1 LAFDPSAGILYAAT
15 GGRAEGFDITTEAKV
30 FDSGTISGW
39 PDGIALGKGPVAG
52 NLFVNTNGG
61 TVVEVNLATSVQTV
75 IASGGSRGDFVT
87 VDANNATLLLTQT
100 DRIMRLTPGV
110 FVIPPHLLTT
120 TTGLGVA
127 PGIST
132 SGQTATLTAVVVTAG
147 TGIPAGTIT
156 FMMDGQAQAPVSLTE
171 VRGSDQAT
179 FSTSMLMPGTHTLIA
194 AYSGDATFASSGSDA
209 VNITINPIPTAPTP
223 APTPT
228 PSPILNP
235 TRTALTVQPRQV
247 NLGRSVTF
255 TARVKILARHGP
267 TPIGSVTFLDGTVS
281 LGTVALRRGKA
292 SLKTSSLLL
301 GVNTIQADYTPSPGF
316 APSSKSIVENIKAPR
331 SKNKAATVA
340 ETGR

>member
-1 LAFDPSAGILYAAT
+1 MI
-15 GGRAEGFDITTEAKV
+15 
-30 FDSGTISGW
+30 
-39 PDGIALGKGPVAG
+39 
-52 NLFVNTNGG
+52 
-61 TVVEVNLATSVQTV
+61 
-75 IASGGSRGDFVT
+75 
-87 VDANNATLLLTQT
+87 
-100 DRIMRLTPGV
+100 
-110 FVIPPHLLTT
+110 
-120 TTGLGVA
+120 
-127 PGIST
+127 
-132 SGQTATLTAVVVTAG
+132 
-147 TGIPAGTIT
+147 
-156 FMMDGQAQAPVSLTE
+156 DGQAQAPVSLTE
-171 VRGSDQAT
+171 VGGSDQAT
-179 FSTSMLMPGTHTLIA
+179 FTTSMLMPGTHTIIA

-223 APTPT
+223 PTPT
-228 PSPILNP
+228 PPPILNP

-255 TARVKILARHGP
+255 TARVKILIRHGP